1 VKKLFESFRRFMD
14 DSEGFESETHF
25 GIPFNSFKASV
36 EKGKNVVTAAYEE
49 FGEPLGVGS
58 TRVVFDMGGDY
69 VLKTVNIP
77 LAGAVDPLAKDRFG
91 FDLESKLAAN
101 EYETDF
107 DIQQNF
113 PEVFPRTYES
123 AEDNSWLVA
132 EKVVPFESTEKFLRY
147 LNYHGPFD
155 KKYYIP
161 SRQIA
166 YNFMKE
172 KIEGSNPSYDSRL
185 IAEAEQTVTL
195 PRGGQPVVQRLSQPA
210 RQMQS
215 SFPSIPFDALD
226 PQYQMAKRMIQ
237 NPQMRKIIRAAVLMG
252 VYPRE
257 LKGDNIGVSKV
268 TNQLVMLDMS
278 LWT

>member
-1 VKKLFESFRRFMD
+1 
-14 DSEGFESETHF
+14 
-25 GIPFNSFKASV
+25 
-36 EKGKNVVTAAYEE
+36 
-49 FGEPLGVGS
+49 
-58 TRVVFDMGGDY
+58 
-69 VLKTVNIP
+69 
-77 LAGAVDPLAKDRFG
+77 
-91 FDLESKLAAN
+91 
-101 EYETDF
+101 
-107 DIQQNF
+107 
-113 PEVFPRTYES
+113 
-123 AEDNSWLVA
+123 
-132 EKVVPFESTEKFLRY
+132 
-147 LNYHGPFD
+147 
-155 KKYYIP
+155 
-161 SRQIA
+161 
-166 YNFMKE
+166 MKE